1 MPRSCRSL
9 DSMLV
14 STVTAISSGIF
25 AKRQQRFARGGHHSR
40 AAGSMD
46 IHHPYAQLSRCGHR
60 AGGGGNIVKLKVQE
74 HLKPADADRGQTA
87 GPAG

>member
-1 MPRSCRSL
+1 MPRSQIAGLHAGEHR
-9 DSMLV
+9 DSDQQRR
-14 STVTAISSGIF
+14 IF

-60 AGGGGNIVKLKVQE
+60 AGGGVGNIVKLKVQNTSN
-74 HLKPADADRGQTA
+74 PR
-87 GPAG
+87 